1 MEPFER
7 SVQHA
12 ILRVGFNRTFHV
24 LSSHNCDDDDD
35 DDDDDA
41 EIVVMFV
48 RPMMTVMM

>member
-1 MEPFER
+1 MEPCER

-24 LSSHNCDDDDD
+24 LSSHNCDDEDDD
-35 DDDDDA
+35 DDV
-41 EIVVMFV
+41 ELVVMFV

>member
-1 MEPFER
+1 MKPCER

-24 LSSHNCDDDDD
+24 WSSHNCD

>member
-35 DDDDDA
+35 DDDDA